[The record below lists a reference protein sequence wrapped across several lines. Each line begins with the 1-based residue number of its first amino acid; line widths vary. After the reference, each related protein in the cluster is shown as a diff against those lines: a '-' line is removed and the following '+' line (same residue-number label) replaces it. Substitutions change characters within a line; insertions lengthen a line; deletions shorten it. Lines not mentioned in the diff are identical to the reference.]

1 MKLATAYGA
10 GWFFGSMIFVTV
22 FMNGIITKPETLL
35 GQIGLLMFIGFVVGG
50 CAFSWKLYEVL
61 DEDRKQELRDR
72 RKVLSE

>member
-10 GWFFGSMIFVTV
+10 GWFFGSMIFVVV
-22 FMNGIITKPETLL
+22 FMNSLIAKPETLL

-50 CAFSWKLYEVL
+50 CAFSWKLYDVL
-61 DEDRKQELRDR
+61 QEHRNQELRDR